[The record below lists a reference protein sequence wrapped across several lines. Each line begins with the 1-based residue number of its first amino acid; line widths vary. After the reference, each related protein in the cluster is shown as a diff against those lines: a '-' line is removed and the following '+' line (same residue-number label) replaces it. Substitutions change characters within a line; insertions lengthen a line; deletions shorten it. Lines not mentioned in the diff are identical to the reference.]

1 MKTKFICMLI
11 MCAAL
16 SFSAGANSK
25 NISIST
31 TSLSVPPN
39 PMIIKAYKEIYKR
52 KPNIWELN
60 AHNYNNGQWKTYP
73 ELKGYIQQFQKALKK
88 QKLTIAIGITRN
100 TGQSAIGFV
109 QNNKLIAADIA
120 ADSNGDII
128 AEGGPKV
135 TAQMGTLVIATD
147 GRNYV
152 MVPELPGFNFGTA
165 GDMLKPGEKQ
175 FATSGKSA
183 LIIQKAP
190 VIAKPK
196 VKKIAKK

>member
-11 MCAAL
+11 LCAAF
-16 SFSAGANSK
+16 SFTAGANSK
-25 NISIST
+25 NLLST

-39 PMIIKAYKEIYKR
+39 PMIIQAYKEIYHR
-52 KPNIWELN
+52 KPNTWELN
-60 AHNYNNGQWKTYP
+60 VHNYNNGSWKTYP
-73 ELKGYIQQFQKALKK
+73 ELKGYVQQFQTALKK
-88 QKLTIAIGITRN
+88 QKLAIAVGLTKN
-100 TGQSAIGFV
+100 TGQSAVGFAV
-109 QNNKLIAADIA
+109 NNKLIGADIA
-120 ADSNGDII
+120 ADVNGEII

-135 TAQMGTLVIATD
+135 TAQMGTLVVAED

-152 MVPELPGFNFGTA
+152 IVPELSGVNFGTTK
-165 GDMLKPGEKQ
+165 DMPKPGEKH
-175 FATSGKSA
+175 FATSGNGV